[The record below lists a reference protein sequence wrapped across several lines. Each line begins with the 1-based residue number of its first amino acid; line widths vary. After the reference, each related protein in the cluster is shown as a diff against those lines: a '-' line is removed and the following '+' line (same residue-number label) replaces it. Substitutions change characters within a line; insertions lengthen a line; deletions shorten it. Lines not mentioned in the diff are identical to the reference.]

1 MSKRS
6 LRSGRNRCEEARILQ
21 DIQWDEIEGRNLQE
35 SPPKEGGDYKGC
47 ARVET
52 PEECLL
58 RFKLRST
65 PGQWFAPICAILG
78 NSSVKVTLKNDEAC
92 I

>member
-6 LRSGRNRCEEARILQ
+6 LRSGRNRCEEERILK

-65 PGQWFAPICAILG
+65 PDSGSQPLAQSLEILP
-78 NSSVKVTLKNDEAC
+78 
-92 I
+92 